1 MDVPDARSSRGEG
14 VREVRHPGGASE
26 RFSGTEH
33 KEDRDKHRRPGR
45 LLAVFKGLVLLA
57 LLAATAYGML
67 DAGLYRDELWL
78 PVAAG
83 VLALLFVTLLVR
95 GFYWDLPSVGIL
107 LVGLL
112 AALVAV
118 KGLSMV
124 WTISET
130 ETIKETLR
138 SSMYLAA
145 FLMALAALTSGRQ
158 VGSLIDASVFM
169 VAAVAGYGLLQKIS
183 PIEYPVRSLDGVR
196 MDSTLQYSNTTA
208 VILAMGVVLALA
220 RMGTLRSFVLRGL
233 YAAVTLAL
241 FIALYLTVS
250 RGGIGSLGIGLIV
263 LFAITSGRLRM
274 FADLLLLSLPGA
286 WLWWQMQS
294 LPGLLGTDVSP
305 QQKIADGTLF
315 RNDLI
320 LALIVA
326 FVLQAA
332 YTILMNR
339 YDLSPVLSRRLGI
352 LVVAGGVLVVTL
364 GAFVVVDRYG
374 GLGQAYSTLLG
385 SANETGNAGQRLASL
400 DISSRGDYWR
410 VAWEAWKERPLTGTG
425 AGTFQYTWL
434 EDRPG
439 LKGVKQVHNVYLEQ
453 GTETGLFAFLALL
466 GFVAV
471 LVGYTG
477 RAVWRA
483 VSQGE
488 RRLLLAGLGSAL
500 MVYLISSA
508 FEWHWYLP
516 ASTLFF
522 FILAAVAVKFAS
534 REDWGA
540 AEAPP
545 AFSEADVGVSGA
557 DPPTQQPR

>member
-1 MDVPDARSSRGEG
+1 M
-14 VREVRHPGGASE
+14 REVRPPGNASE
-26 RFSGTEH
+26 RFSGLEH
-33 KEDRDKHRRPGR
+33 KGERDKHRRPGR
-45 LLAVFKGLVLLA
+45 LLTVFKSLVMLA
-57 LLAATAYGML
+57 LLTATAYGML
-67 DAGLYRDELWL
+67 ETGLYRDELWL

-83 VLALLFVTLLVR
+83 ILALLLVTLFVR
-95 GFYWDLPSVGIL
+95 GFYWDLPTIGIL

-118 KGLSMV
+118 KGLSMI

-138 SSMYLAA
+138 SSMYLAS

-158 VGSLIDASVFM
+158 VGSLIDASIFM
-169 VAAVAGYGLLQKIS
+169 VAAVAGYGLLQKMN

-196 MDSTLQYSNTTA
+196 MDSTLGYANTTA
-208 VILAMGVVLALA
+208 VILGMAVVLALA
-220 RMGTLRSFVLRGL
+220 RMSTLRNFVLRGL
-233 YAAVTLAL
+233 YAAITLSL
-241 FIALYLTVS
+241 FVALYLTVS
-250 RGGIGSLGIGLIV
+250 RGGIGSLGIGLII
-263 LFAITSGRLRM
+263 LFIITSGRLRM

-294 LPGLLGTDVSP
+294 LPGILGTGVLS

-320 LALIVA
+320 LALVVA
-326 FVLQAA
+326 FLLQAA

-339 YDLSPVLSRRLGI
+339 YEPSPVLRRRLGI
-352 LVVAGGVLVVTL
+352 LVVAGGVLAVTL
-364 GAFVVVDRYG
+364 GAFVVVERYG
-374 GLGQAYSTLLG
+374 GPGQAYSTLFG
-385 SANETGNAGQRLASL
+385 SANETGNAGQRLTSL
-400 DISSRGDYWR
+400 DIGSRGDYWW
-410 VAWEAWKERPLTGTG
+410 VAWAAWKERPLTGTG

-439 LKGVKQVHNVYLEQ
+439 LMGVKQVHNVYLEQ
-453 GTETGLFAFLALL
+453 GTETGLFAFLALI

-477 RAVWRA
+477 RAVWR
-483 VSQGE
+483 SGPQGD

-500 MVYLISSA
+500 MVYLVSSA

-522 FILAAVAVKFAS
+522 FILAAIAVKFAS

-540 AEAPP
+540 AAAPSADSEDDRPHTPVEA
-545 AFSEADVGVSGA
+545 EG
-557 DPPTQQPR
+557 

>member
-1 MDVPDARSSRGEG
+1 
-14 VREVRHPGGASE
+14 VREVQPPGDASQ
-26 RFSGTEH
+26 RFSGSER
-33 KEDRDKHRRPGR
+33 KEERDKYRRPGR
-45 LLAVFKGLVLLA
+45 LLAVFKGLVMLA
-57 LLAATAYGML
+57 LLTATAYGML

-83 VLALLFVTLLVR
+83 VLALLFVTLFVR
-95 GFYWDLPSVGIL
+95 GFYWDLPTVGIL

-112 AALVAV
+112 AALVSV

-158 VGSLIDASVFM
+158 VGSLIDASIFM
-169 VAAVAGYGLLQKIS
+169 VTAVAGYGLLQKIS
-183 PIEYPVRSLDGVR
+183 PIEYPVHSLDGVR

-208 VILAMGVVLALA
+208 VVLAMGVVLALA
-220 RMGTLRSFVLRGL
+220 RMGTLRSFAMRGL
-233 YAAVTLAL
+233 YAAITLSF

-263 LFAITSGRLRM
+263 LLVITSGRLRM
-274 FADLLLLSLPGA
+274 LADLLLLSLPGA

-294 LPGLLGTDVSP
+294 LPGLLGTSVSR

-339 YDLSPVLSRRLGI
+339 YELSPVLRRRLGI
-352 LVVAGGVLVVTL
+352 LVVAGGVLAVTL
-364 GAFVVVDRYG
+364 GAFVVVDGYG
-374 GLGQAYSTLLG
+374 GPGQAYSTLLG
-385 SANETGNAGQRLASL
+385 SANETGNTDQRLASL

-410 VAWEAWKERPLTGTG
+410 VAWAAWKERPLTGTG

-439 LKGVKQVHNVYLEQ
+439 FKGVKQVHNLYLEQ

-477 RAVWRA
+477 RAVWRSG
-483 VSQGE
+483 SQGE

-500 MVYLISSA
+500 MVYLVSSA

-522 FILAAVAVKFAS
+522 FILAAIAVRFAS

-540 AEAPP
+540 AQSPIAESGTERTRTPVEA
-545 AFSEADVGVSGA
+545 EG
-557 DPPTQQPR
+557 

>member
-1 MDVPDARSSRGEG
+1 
-14 VREVRHPGGASE
+14 VREVQPPGNASE
-26 RFSGTEH
+26 RFSGTQQ
-33 KEDRDKHRRPGR
+33 KVAGTKHRRPGR
-45 LLAVFKGLVLLA
+45 LLAVFKGLVMLV

-67 DAGLYRDELWL
+67 DTALYRDELWL

-83 VLALLFVTLLVR
+83 ILALLFVTLFVR
-95 GFYWDLPSVGIL
+95 GFYWDLPTVGIL

-138 SSMYLAA
+138 SSMYLAT
-145 FLMALAALTSGRQ
+145 FLMAMAALTSGRQ
-158 VGSLIDASVFM
+158 VGSLIDASIFM
-169 VAAVAGYGLLQKIS
+169 VAAVAGYGLLQKMS

-220 RMGTLRSFVLRGL
+220 RMGTLRSFALRGL
-233 YAAVTLAL
+233 YAAMTLSFFL
-241 FIALYLTVS
+241 ALYLTVS

-263 LFAITSGRLRM
+263 LFVITSGRLRM
-274 FADLLLLSLPGA
+274 LADLLLLSLPGA

-294 LPGLLGTDVSP
+294 LPGLLGTGVSR

-339 YDLSPVLSRRLGI
+339 HEPIPGLLRRRLRI
-352 LVVAGGVLVVTL
+352 LVVAGGVLAVTL
-364 GAFVVVDRYG
+364 GGFVAVYGYG
-374 GLGQAYSTLLG
+374 GPGQAYSTLLG

-410 VAWEAWKERPLTGTG
+410 VALVAWRERPLTGTG

-477 RAVWRA
+477 RAVWR
-483 VSQGE
+483 SGPQGE
-488 RRLLLAGLGSAL
+488 RRLLLAGLCSAL
-500 MVYLISSA
+500 MVYLVSSA

-534 REDWGA
+534 RVDWGA
-540 AEAPP
+540 AEAPT
-545 AFSEADVGVSGA
+545 ADSGA
-557 DPPTQQPR
+557 ERPVTRGEAEG

>member
-1 MDVPDARSSRGEG
+1 
-14 VREVRHPGGASE
+14 VREVQPPGDASE
-26 RFSGTEH
+26 RFSGTEQ
-33 KEDRDKHRRPGR
+33 KVDRDKHRRPGR
-45 LLAVFKGLVLLA
+45 LLAVFKGLVMLA

-83 VLALLFVTLLVR
+83 VLALLFVTLFVR

-112 AALVAV
+112 AVLVAV

-183 PIEYPVRSLDGVR
+183 PIEYPVRSLDGIR

-220 RMGTLRSFVLRGL
+220 RLGTLRSFALRGL
-233 YAAVTLAL
+233 YAAITLSF

-263 LFAITSGRLRM
+263 LFVITSGRLRM
-274 FADLLLLSLPGA
+274 LADLLLLSLPGA

-294 LPGLLGTDVSP
+294 LPGLLGTGVSR

-320 LALIVA
+320 VALIVA

-332 YTILMNR
+332 YAILMNR
-339 YDLSPVLSRRLGI
+339 YELSPVLRRRLGI
-352 LVVAGGVLVVTL
+352 LVVAGGVLAVVS
-364 GAFVVVDRYG
+364 GAFVVVDGYG
-374 GLGQAYSTLLG
+374 GPGQAYSTLLG
-385 SANETGNAGQRLASL
+385 DAKETGNAGQRLATL

-439 LKGVKQVHNVYLEQ
+439 FKGVKQVHNVYLEQ
-453 GTETGLFAFLALL
+453 GTETGLFAFVALL
-466 GFVAV
+466 GFVVV

-477 RAVWRA
+477 RATWR
-483 VSQGE
+483 SGPQGE

-500 MVYLISSA
+500 IVYLVSSA

-540 AEAPP
+540 AEAPT
-545 AFSEADVGVSGA
+545 ADSG
-557 DPPTQQPR
+557 DERPTQQSR

>member
-1 MDVPDARSSRGEG
+1 MDVPDARSSRDSPRGQG
-14 VREVRHPGGASE
+14 VRKVQPPGDASE
-26 RFSGTEH
+26 RFSGTER
-33 KEDRDKHRRPGR
+33 KGDKYRRPGR
-45 LLAVFKGLVLLA
+45 LLAVFKGLVMLV

-67 DAGLYRDELWL
+67 VAGLYRDELWL

-83 VLALLFVTLLVR
+83 VLALLFVTVFVR
-95 GFYWDLPSVGIL
+95 GFYWDLPTVGIL

-208 VILAMGVVLALA
+208 VILGMGVVLALA
-220 RMGTLRSFVLRGL
+220 RMGTLRSFALRGL
-233 YAAVTLAL
+233 YTAITLSFL
-241 FIALYLTVS
+241 IALYLTVS
-250 RGGIGSLGIGLIV
+250 RGGIGSLGIGMVV
-263 LFAITSGRLRM
+263 LFVFGSGRLRM
-274 FADLLLLSLPGA
+274 FADLFLLSLPGA

-294 LPGLLGTDVSP
+294 LSGLLGTGVSR

-320 LALIVA
+320 VALIVA

-332 YTILMNR
+332 YAILMNR
-339 YDLSPVLSRRLGI
+339 YELSPVLRRRLGI
-352 LVVAGGVLVVTL
+352 LVVAGGVLAVVS
-364 GAFVVVDRYG
+364 GAFVVVDGYG
-374 GLGQAYSTLLG
+374 GPGQAYSTLLG
-385 SANETGNAGQRLASL
+385 DAKETGNAGQRLATL

-439 LKGVKQVHNVYLEQ
+439 FKGVKQVHNVYLEQ
-453 GTETGLFAFLALL
+453 GTETGLFAFVALL
-466 GFVAV
+466 GFGGV
-471 LVGYTG
+471 LVGYTT
-477 RAVWRA
+477 RATWR
-483 VSQGE
+483 SGPQGE

-500 MVYLISSA
+500 MVYLVSSA

-522 FILAAVAVKFAS
+522 FVLAAITVKFAS
-534 REDWGA
+534 RKDWGA
-540 AEAPP
+540 AEAS
-545 AFSEADVGVSGA
+545 ATGGGA
-557 DPPTQQPR
+557 DRQT

>member
-1 MDVPDARSSRGEG
+1 MDAPDTRPARGED
-14 VREVRHPGGASE
+14 VKDVSPPDTPE
-26 RFSGTEH
+26 RLETT
-33 KEDRDKHRRPGR
+33 EDREKHRRPGR
-45 LLAVFKGLVLLA
+45 LLAVFKGLVMLA
-57 LLAATAYGML
+57 LIAVTAYGML
-67 DAGLYRDELWL
+67 RDGLYLDELWL

-83 VLALLFVTLLVR
+83 VLALLFATLFAR
-95 GFYWDLPSVGIL
+95 GFYADLPTVGIL

-145 FLMALAALTSGRQ
+145 FLMAMAALTSGRQ
-158 VGSLIDASVFM
+158 VGSLIDASIFM
-169 VAAVAGYGLLQKIS
+169 VAAVAGYGLLQKMS

-220 RMGTLRSFVLRGL
+220 RMGTLRSFALRGL
-233 YAAVTLAL
+233 YAAMTLSF

-263 LFAITSGRLRM
+263 LFVITSGRLRM
-274 FADLLLLSLPGA
+274 LADLLLLSLPGA

-294 LPGLLGTDVSP
+294 LPGLLGTGVSP

-339 YDLSPVLSRRLGI
+339 YDPSPVLRRRLGI
-352 LVVAGGVLVVTL
+352 LVVAGGVLAVVS
-364 GAFVVVDRYG
+364 GAFVVAGEYG
-374 GLGQAYSTLLG
+374 GPGQAYSMLLG

-400 DISSRGDYWR
+400 GINSRGGYWR
-410 VAWEAWKERPLTGTG
+410 GAWVGWEERPLTG
-425 AGTFQYTWL
+425 
-434 EDRPG
+434 P
-439 LKGVKQVHNVYLEQ
+439 
-453 GTETGLFAFLALL
+453 
-466 GFVAV
+466 
-471 LVGYTG
+471 
-477 RAVWRA
+477 
-483 VSQGE
+483 
-488 RRLLLAGLGSAL
+488 
-500 MVYLISSA
+500 
-508 FEWHWYLP
+508 
-516 ASTLFF
+516 
-522 FILAAVAVKFAS
+522 
-534 REDWGA
+534 
-540 AEAPP
+540 
-545 AFSEADVGVSGA
+545 
-557 DPPTQQPR
+557 

>member
-1 MDVPDARSSRGEG
+1 
-14 VREVRHPGGASE
+14 VREVQPPGDASE
-26 RFSGTEH
+26 RFSGMEH
-33 KEDRDKHRRPGR
+33 KEDRDKHRRTGR
-45 LLAVFKGLVLLA
+45 LLAVFKGLVMLA

-83 VLALLFVTLLVR
+83 VLALLFVTLFVR

-183 PIEYPVRSLDGVR
+183 PIEYPVRSLDGIR

-208 VILAMGVVLALA
+208 VILGMGVVLALA
-220 RMGTLRSFVLRGL
+220 RMSTLRNFVLRGL
-233 YAAVTLAL
+233 YAAVTLSL

-263 LFAITSGRLRM
+263 LFIITSGRLRM
-274 FADLLLLSLPGA
+274 FADLILLSLPGA

-294 LPGLLGTDVSP
+294 LPGLLGTGVSR

-339 YDLSPVLSRRLGI
+339 YELSPVLRRRLGI
-352 LVVAGGVLVVTL
+352 LLVAGGVLVMVS
-364 GAFVVVDRYG
+364 GAFVVAERYG
-374 GLGQAYSTLLG
+374 GPVQAYSTLLG
-385 SANETGNAGQRLASL
+385 SANETTNAGQRLASL

-410 VAWEAWKERPLTGTG
+410 VALAAWKERPLTGTG

-477 RAVWRA
+477 RAVWR
-483 VSQGE
+483 SDPQGE
-488 RRLLLAGLGSAL
+488 RRLLLAGLCSAL
-500 MVYLISSA
+500 IVYLVSSA

-540 AEAPP
+540 AEVTT
-545 AFSEADVGVSGA
+545 ADSGA
-557 DPPTQQPR
+557 ERLRITVEAEG

>member
-1 MDVPDARSSRGEG
+1 M
-14 VREVRHPGGASE
+14 REVQPPGDASE

-33 KEDRDKHRRPGR
+33 KEDGEKHRRPGR
-45 LLAVFKGLVLLA
+45 LLGVFKGLVMLV

-83 VLALLFVTLLVR
+83 ILALLFVTLFVR

-158 VGSLIDASVFM
+158 VGSLIDASVVM

-196 MDSTLQYSNTTA
+196 MDSTLGYANTTA
-208 VILAMGVVLALA
+208 VILGMGVVLALA
-220 RMGTLRSFVLRGL
+220 RMSTLRSFVLRGL
-233 YAAVTLAL
+233 YAAVTLSF

-263 LFAITSGRLRM
+263 LFVFTSGRLRM
-274 FADLLLLSLPGA
+274 LADLLLLSLPGA

-294 LPGLLGTDVSP
+294 LPGLLGTDVSR

-320 LALIVA
+320 VALLVCLCAAGRLHFPDEPLRASLTGAQAEARNPRRGRRSACGRIGRFRRRRQVRRSRAGLLDAPRQRERDRERRPEARLARYK
-326 FVLQAA
+326 LQGR
-332 YTILMNR
+332 L
-339 YDLSPVLSRRLGI
+339 LEGRLGGVEGAPPHRYGGRD
-352 LVVAGGVLVVTL
+352 LPVHVAGGQTGAQGRQTGPQRVSRAGHRVRLVRLSGPAWVCGCPRRLHREGRLAL
-364 GAFVVVDRYG
+364 GSAGRTPAPSGRAGLRAHGLPRLLGVRVALVPPGLDAFLLYPRRRRSEVRLQG
-374 GLGQAYSTLLG
+374 GLGCRRG
-385 SANETGNAGQRLASL
+385 S
-400 DISSRGDYWR
+400 
-410 VAWEAWKERPLTGTG
+410 
-425 AGTFQYTWL
+425 
-434 EDRPG
+434 
-439 LKGVKQVHNVYLEQ
+439 H
-453 GTETGLFAFLALL
+453 
-466 GFVAV
+466 
-471 LVGYTG
+471 
-477 RAVWRA
+477 
-483 VSQGE
+483 
-488 RRLLLAGLGSAL
+488 RRQ
-500 MVYLISSA
+500 
-508 FEWHWYLP
+508 
-516 ASTLFF
+516 
-522 FILAAVAVKFAS
+522 
-534 REDWGA
+534 WG
-540 AEAPP
+540 
-545 AFSEADVGVSGA
+545 
-557 DPPTQQPR
+557 

>member
-1 MDVPDARSSRGEG
+1 M
-14 VREVRHPGGASE
+14 REVRPPGNASA
-26 RFSGTEH
+26 RFSGMEH
-33 KEDRDKHRRPGR
+33 KGERDKPRRPGR
-45 LLAVFKGLVLLA
+45 LLTVFKGLVMLV

-67 DAGLYRDELWL
+67 DTGLYRDVLWL

-83 VLALLFVTLLVR
+83 VLALLFVTLFVR
-95 GFYWDLPSVGIL
+95 GFYWDLPTVGIL

-118 KGLSMV
+118 KGFSMV

-158 VGSLIDASVFM
+158 VGSLIDASVLM

-183 PIEYPVRSLDGVR
+183 PIEYPVRSLDRVR
-196 MDSTLQYSNTTA
+196 MDSTLGYANTTA
-208 VILAMGVVLALA
+208 VILGMGVVLALA
-220 RMGTLRSFVLRGL
+220 RMSTLRNFVLRGL
-233 YAAVTLAL
+233 YAAVTLSL

-250 RGGIGSLGIGLIV
+250 RGGIGSLGIGLIL
-263 LFAITSGRLRM
+263 LFVMTSGRLRM
-274 FADLLLLSLPGA
+274 SADLLLLSLPGA

-294 LPGLLGTDVSP
+294 LPGLLGTGVSR

-320 LALIVA
+320 LALVVA

-339 YDLSPVLSRRLGI
+339 YEPSPVLRRRLGI
-352 LVVAGGVLVVTL
+352 LVVAGGVLALTL
-364 GAFVVVDRYG
+364 GAFVVVERYG
-374 GLGQAYSTLLG
+374 GPGQAYSMLLG

-410 VAWEAWKERPLTGTG
+410 VAWAAWKERPLTGTG

-439 LKGVKQVHNVYLEQ
+439 LKGVKQAHNVYLEQ

-466 GFVAV
+466 SFVAV

-477 RAVWRA
+477 RAVWR
-483 VSQGE
+483 SGPQGD

-500 MVYLISSA
+500 MVYLVSSA

-540 AEAPP
+540 AEAPS
-545 AFSEADVGVSGA
+545 ADSEAEG
-557 DPPTQQPR
+557 

>member
-1 MDVPDARSSRGEG
+1 M
-14 VREVRHPGGASE
+14 REVQPPGNASE
-26 RFSGTEH
+26 RFTGTEQ
-33 KEDRDKHRRPGR
+33 KEAGIKHRRPGR
-45 LLAVFKGLVLLA
+45 LLAVFKGLVMLA

-83 VLALLFVTLLVR
+83 ILALLFVTLFVR
-95 GFYWDLPSVGIL
+95 GFYWGLPTVGIL

-145 FLMALAALTSGRQ
+145 FIMALAALTSGRQ

-169 VAAVAGYGLLQKIS
+169 VAAVAGYGLLQKMS

-220 RMGTLRSFVLRGL
+220 RMGTLRSFALRGL
-233 YAAVTLAL
+233 YAAITLSF

-263 LFAITSGRLRM
+263 LFVITSGRLRM
-274 FADLLLLSLPGA
+274 LADLLLLSLPGA

-294 LPGLLGTDVSP
+294 LPGLLGTGVLR

-332 YTILMNR
+332 YTILMSR
-339 YDLSPVLSRRLGI
+339 YELSPVLRRRLGI
-352 LVVAGGVLVVTL
+352 LVVAGGVLAVIL
-364 GAFVVVDRYG
+364 GTFVVVDGYG
-374 GLGQAYSTLLG
+374 GPGQVYSTLLG
-385 SANETGNAGQRLASL
+385 DAKETGNAGQRLASL

-410 VAWEAWKERPLTGTG
+410 VALAAWKERPLTGTG

-471 LVGYTG
+471 LVSYTG
-477 RAVWRA
+477 RAAWR
-483 VSQGE
+483 SGPQGE

-500 MVYLISSA
+500 MVYLVSSA

-540 AEAPP
+540 AEAPT
-545 AFSEADVGVSGA
+545 ADSGA
-557 DPPTQQPR
+557 ERPRTPVEAEG

>member
-1 MDVPDARSSRGEG
+1 M
-14 VREVRHPGGASE
+14 
-26 RFSGTEH
+26 EH

-45 LLAVFKGLVLLA
+45 LLAVFKGLVMLA

-67 DAGLYRDELWL
+67 DDSLYRDELWL

-83 VLALLFVTLLVR
+83 VLALLLVTLFVR
-95 GFYWDLPSVGIL
+95 GFYWDLPTVGIL

-112 AALVAV
+112 ATLVAI

-169 VAAVAGYGLLQKIS
+169 VAAIAGYGLLQKIS

-196 MDSTLQYSNTTA
+196 MDSTLGYANTTA
-208 VILAMGVVLALA
+208 VILGMGVVLALA
-220 RMGTLRSFVLRGL
+220 RMSTLRNFALRGL
-233 YAAVTLAL
+233 YAAVTLSL

-250 RGGIGSLGIGLIV
+250 RGGIGSLGIGLII
-263 LFAITSGRLRM
+263 LFVITSGRLRM

-286 WLWWQMQS
+286 WLWWQMQG
-294 LPGLLGTDVSP
+294 LPGLLGTGVSR

-320 LALIVA
+320 LALVVA

-339 YDLSPVLSRRLGI
+339 YEPSPRLKRRLGI
-352 LVVAGGVLVVTL
+352 LVVAEGVLAVYL
-364 GAFVVVDRYG
+364 GAFVVVDGYG
-374 GLGQAYSTLLG
+374 GPGQAYSTLLG
-385 SANETGNAGQRLASL
+385 GANETGNAGQRLTSL

-410 VAWEAWKERPLTGTG
+410 VALAAWKERPLTGTG

-439 LKGVKQVHNVYLEQ
+439 LKGVKQVHNLYLEQ
-453 GTETGLFAFLALL
+453 GTETGVFAFLALV
-466 GFVAV
+466 GFVAL

-477 RAVWRA
+477 RAALR
-483 VSQGE
+483 SHGE
-488 RRLLLAGLGSAL
+488 RRLLLAGLVCAL
-500 MVYLISSA
+500 SVYL
-508 FEWHWYLP
+508 
-516 ASTLFF
+516 
-522 FILAAVAVKFAS
+522 
-534 REDWGA
+534 
-540 AEAPP
+540 
-545 AFSEADVGVSGA
+545 VS
-557 DPPTQQPR
+557 

>member
-1 MDVPDARSSRGEG
+1 M
-14 VREVRHPGGASE
+14 
-26 RFSGTEH
+26 EH
-33 KEDRDKHRRPGR
+33 KEDRDKHRRTGR
-45 LLAVFKGLVLLA
+45 LLAVFKGLVMLA

-83 VLALLFVTLLVR
+83 VLALLFVTLFVR

-183 PIEYPVRSLDGVR
+183 PIEYPVRSLDGIR

-208 VILAMGVVLALA
+208 VILGMGVVLALA
-220 RMGTLRSFVLRGL
+220 RMSTLRNFVLRGL
-233 YAAVTLAL
+233 YAAVTLSF

-263 LFAITSGRLRM
+263 LFIITSGRLRM
-274 FADLLLLSLPGA
+274 FADLILLSLPGV

-294 LPGLLGTDVSP
+294 LPGLLGTGVSR

-339 YDLSPVLSRRLGI
+339 YELSPVLKRRLGI
-352 LVVAGGVLVVTL
+352 LLVAGGVLVMVS
-364 GAFVVVDRYG
+364 GAFVVAERYG
-374 GLGQAYSTLLG
+374 GPVQAYSTLLG
-385 SANETGNAGQRLASL
+385 SANETTNAGQRLASL

-410 VAWEAWKERPLTGTG
+410 VALAAWKERPLTGTG

-477 RAVWRA
+477 RAVWR
-483 VSQGE
+483 SGPQGE
-488 RRLLLAGLGSAL
+488 RRLLLTGLGSAL
-500 MVYLISSA
+500 MVYLVSSA

-540 AEAPP
+540 AEAP
-545 AFSEADVGVSGA
+545 SADSGA
-557 DPPTQQPR
+557 GRPRTPVEAEG

>member
-1 MDVPDARSSRGEG
+1 
-14 VREVRHPGGASE
+14 VREVQPPGDASE
-26 RFSGTEH
+26 RFSGTEQ
-33 KEDRDKHRRPGR
+33 KVDRDKHRRPGR
-45 LLAVFKGLVLLA
+45 LLAVFKGLVMLA

-83 VLALLFVTLLVR
+83 VLALLFVTLFVR

-112 AALVAV
+112 AVLVAV

-183 PIEYPVRSLDGVR
+183 PIEYPVRSLDGIR

-220 RMGTLRSFVLRGL
+220 RLGTLRSFALRGL
-233 YAAVTLAL
+233 YAAITLSF

-263 LFAITSGRLRM
+263 LFVITSGRLRM
-274 FADLLLLSLPGA
+274 LADLLLLSLPGA

-294 LPGLLGTDVSP
+294 LPGLLGTGVSR

-320 LALIVA
+320 VALIVA

-332 YTILMNR
+332 YAILMNR
-339 YDLSPVLSRRLGI
+339 YELSPVLRRRLGI
-352 LVVAGGVLVVTL
+352 LVVAGGVLAVVS
-364 GAFVVVDRYG
+364 GAFVVVDGYG
-374 GLGQAYSTLLG
+374 GPGQAYSTLLG
-385 SANETGNAGQRLASL
+385 DAKETGNAGQRLATL

-439 LKGVKQVHNVYLEQ
+439 FKGVKQVHNVYLEQ
-453 GTETGLFAFLALL
+453 GTETGLFAFVALL
-466 GFVAV
+466 GFVVV

-477 RAVWRA
+477 RATWR
-483 VSQGE
+483 SGPQGE
-488 RRLLLAGLGSAL
+488 RQLLLAGLGSAL
-500 MVYLISSA
+500 MVYLVSSA

-540 AEAPP
+540 AEAPT
-545 AFSEADVGVSGA
+545 ADSG
-557 DPPTQQPR
+557 DERPTQQSR

>member
-1 MDVPDARSSRGEG
+1 
-14 VREVRHPGGASE
+14 VREVRPPGNASA
-26 RFSGTEH
+26 RFSGMEH
-33 KEDRDKHRRPGR
+33 KGERDKHRRPGR
-45 LLAVFKGLVLLA
+45 LLTVFKGLVMLVLLV
-57 LLAATAYGML
+57 ATAYGML
-67 DAGLYRDELWL
+67 DTGLYRDVLWL

-83 VLALLFVTLLVR
+83 LLALLFVTIFVR
-95 GFYWDLPSVGIL
+95 GFYWDLPAVGIL

-158 VGSLIDASVFM
+158 VGSLVDASVLI

-196 MDSTLQYSNTTA
+196 MDSTLGYANTTA
-208 VILAMGVVLALA
+208 VILGMGVVLALA
-220 RMGTLRSFVLRGL
+220 RMSTLRNFALRGL
-233 YAAVTLAL
+233 YAAVTLSL

-250 RGGIGSLGIGLIV
+250 RGGIGSLGIGLII
-263 LFAITSGRLRM
+263 LFVITSGRLRM

-286 WLWWQMQS
+286 WLWWQMQG
-294 LPGLLGTDVSP
+294 LPGLLGTGVSR

-320 LALIVA
+320 LALVVA

-339 YDLSPVLSRRLGI
+339 YEPSPVLRRRLGI
-352 LVVAGGVLVVTL
+352 FVVAGGVLAVTL
-364 GAFVVVDRYG
+364 GALVVVERYG
-374 GLGQAYSTLLG
+374 GPGQAYSTLLG

-410 VAWEAWKERPLTGTG
+410 VAWAAWEERPLTGTG

-453 GTETGLFAFLALL
+453 GTETGLFAFLAML

-477 RAVWRA
+477 RAVWR
-483 VSQGE
+483 SGPQGD

-500 MVYLISSA
+500 VVYLVSSA

-534 REDWGA
+534 RKDWGA
-540 AEAPP
+540 AEAPS
-545 AFSEADVGVSGA
+545 ADSEAELLRTPAEAEG
-557 DPPTQQPR
+557 

>member
-1 MDVPDARSSRGEG
+1 M
-14 VREVRHPGGASE
+14 REVQPPGDASE
-26 RFSGTEH
+26 RFSGMER
-33 KEDRDKHRRPGR
+33 KEERDKYRRPGR
-45 LLAVFKGLVLLA
+45 LLAFFKGLVMLA
-57 LLAATAYGML
+57 LLAVTAYGML

-83 VLALLFVTLLVR
+83 VLALLFVTVFVR
-95 GFYWDLPSVGIL
+95 GFYRDLPTVGIL

-208 VILAMGVVLALA
+208 VILGMGVVLALA
-220 RMGTLRSFVLRGL
+220 RMSTLRNFVLGGL
-233 YAAVTLAL
+233 YAAVTLSL

-263 LFAITSGRLRM
+263 LFVITSGRLRM
-274 FADLLLLSLPGA
+274 LADLLLLSLPGA

-294 LPGLLGTDVSP
+294 LPGLLGTDVSR

-320 LALIVA
+320 VALIVA

-339 YDLSPVLSRRLGI
+339 YELSPVLRRRLGI
-352 LVVAGGVLVVTL
+352 LVVAGGVLVVSV
-364 GAFVVVDRYG
+364 GAFVVVERYG
-374 GLGQAYSTLLG
+374 GPGQAYSTLLG
-385 SANETGNAGQRLASL
+385 DAKETGNAGQRLATL

-453 GTETGLFAFLALL
+453 GTETGLFGFLALL

-477 RAVWRA
+477 RAAWRTGL
-483 VSQGE
+483 QGE
-488 RRLLLAGLGSAL
+488 RRPLLAGLVSAL
-500 MVYLISSA
+500 VVYLLSSA
-508 FEWHWYLP
+508 FEWHWYIP

-522 FILAAVAVKFAS
+522 FVLAAITVKFAS
-534 REDWGA
+534 RKDWGA
-540 AEAPP
+540 AEAS
-545 AFSEADVGVSGA
+545 ATGGGA
-557 DPPTQQPR
+557 DRQTLQPR

>member
-1 MDVPDARSSRGEG
+1 
-14 VREVRHPGGASE
+14 VREVQPSGDASE
-26 RFSGTEH
+26 RFSGMER

-45 LLAVFKGLVLLA
+45 LLAVFKGLVMLA

-83 VLALLFVTLLVR
+83 VLALLFVTLFVR
-95 GFYWDLPSVGIL
+95 GFYWDLPTVGIL

-183 PIEYPVRSLDGVR
+183 PVEYPVRSLDGVR
-196 MDSTLQYSNTTA
+196 VDSTLQYANTTA

-220 RMGTLRSFVLRGL
+220 RMSTLRSFVLRGL
-233 YAAVTLAL
+233 YAAITLSF
-241 FIALYLTVS
+241 FIVLYLTVS

-263 LFAITSGRLRM
+263 LFVITSDRLRM

-294 LPGLLGTDVSP
+294 LPGLLGTGVSR

-320 LALIVA
+320 VALIVA
-326 FVLQAA
+326 IVLQAA

-339 YDLSPVLSRRLGI
+339 YELSPLLRQRLGI
-352 LVVAGGVLVVTL
+352 LVVAGGVLVVVSV
-364 GAFVVVDRYG
+364 AFVVVEKYG
-374 GLGQAYSTLLG
+374 GPGQAYSTLLG

-400 DISSRGDYWR
+400 DVSSRGDYWR
-410 VAWEAWKERPLTGTG
+410 VAWAAWKERPLTGTG

-466 GFVAV
+466 GFVA
-471 LVGYTG
+471 
-477 RAVWRA
+477 
-483 VSQGE
+483 S
-488 RRLLLAGLGSAL
+488 
-500 MVYLISSA
+500 SSA
-508 FEWHWYLP
+508 
-516 ASTLFF
+516 T
-522 FILAAVAVKFAS
+522 
-534 REDWGA
+534 
-540 AEAPP
+540 
-545 AFSEADVGVSGA
+545 
-557 DPPTQQPR
+557 

>member
-1 MDVPDARSSRGEG
+1 
-14 VREVRHPGGASE
+14 VREVRPPGDASE
-26 RFSGTEH
+26 RFSSMEH
-33 KEDRDKHRRPGR
+33 KADRDKHRRPGR
-45 LLAVFKGLVLLA
+45 LLAVFKGLVMLA

-83 VLALLFVTLLVR
+83 VLALLFVTLFVR

-169 VAAVAGYGLLQKIS
+169 VAAVAGYGLLQKIN
-183 PIEYPVRSLDGVR
+183 PIEYPVRSLDGIR

-208 VILAMGVVLALA
+208 VILGMGVVLALA
-220 RMGTLRSFVLRGL
+220 RMSTLRNFLLRGL
-233 YAAVTLAL
+233 YAAVTLSL

-263 LFAITSGRLRM
+263 LFIITSGRLRM
-274 FADLLLLSLPGA
+274 FADLILLSLPGA

-294 LPGLLGTDVSP
+294 LPGLLGTGVSR

-339 YDLSPVLSRRLGI
+339 YELSPVLRRRLGI
-352 LVVAGGVLVVTL
+352 LLVAGGVLVMVS
-364 GAFVVVDRYG
+364 GAFVVAERYG
-374 GLGQAYSTLLG
+374 GPVQAYSTLLG
-385 SANETGNAGQRLASL
+385 SANETTNAGQRLSSL

-410 VAWEAWKERPLTGTG
+410 VALAAWKERPLTGTG

-453 GTETGLFAFLALL
+453 GTETGLFAFSALL

-477 RAVWRA
+477 RAVWR
-483 VSQGE
+483 SDPQGE
-488 RRLLLAGLGSAL
+488 RRLLLAGLCSAL
-500 MVYLISSA
+500 IVYLVSSA

-540 AEAPP
+540 AEVTT
-545 AFSEADVGVSGA
+545 ADSGA
-557 DPPTQQPR
+557 ERLRIPVEAEG